1 MAGRPLPTSPA
12 RADARDRT
20 PVRNGA
26 PAPAGASGPTAKTSP
41 DRTPVPPAGPAGRG
55 GAATARRRRRV
66 RENLVAY
73 LFLAA
78 GVICFALFSWYPI
91 VRGILLGFQQVTF
104 AQPAEWV
111 GLDNFRRL
119 FEDPLFLTAWKNT
132 GWFTLL
138 ALVFG
143 FAAPFATAVVLNELR
158 RGKAYLRM
166 TVYLPVMLPSV
177 VTMLLWRW
185 FYDPGPGLF
194 NNVLDVFHLPAQQ
207 WLESENL
214 AMVSLVLVS
223 TWANMGTTTLI
234 YLAALGGIPGE
245 LYEAAELDGASI
257 RRRLWHV
264 TIPQMRFILMIT
276 LLLQVIGTMQVFVE
290 PFVLTGG
297 GPDDATVT
305 VLLLLYRYAFVYND
319 FGLASAMSTVLFVVL
334 GIFAGVYL
342 RLTRSKG

>member
-1 MAGRPLPTSPA
+1 MSLQPLSTAAEKATGEDSSPSGSA
-12 RADARDRT
+12 PRT
-20 PVRNGA
+20 GV
-26 PAPAGASGPTAKTSP
+26 PATRSRLR
-41 DRTPVPPAGPAGRG
+41 RT
-55 GAATARRRRRV
+55 V

-78 GVICFALFSWYPI
+78 GVLCFALFSWYPI

-104 AQPAEWV
+104 AEPARWV

-119 FEDPLFLTAWKNT
+119 VDDPLFLTAWQNT
-132 GWFTLL
+132 GYFTLL

-158 RGKAYLRM
+158 HGRAYLRM
-166 TVYLPVMLPSV
+166 TVYLPVMLPSI
-177 VTMLLWRW
+177 VTMLLWRQ

-194 NNVLDVFHLPAQQ
+194 NNALEVLQLPAQQ

-257 RRRLWHV
+257 RQRLWHV
-264 TIPQMRFILMIT
+264 TVPQMRFILMIT

-319 FGLASAMSTVLFVVL
+319 FGLASAMSTLLFVVL
-334 GIFAGVYL
+334 GLFSVVYL

>member
-12 RADARDRT
+12 RATARDRT
-20 PVRNGA
+20 PVRDGA
-26 PAPAGASGPTAKTSP
+26 PAPAGASGPAAKIPPGRLQAS
-41 DRTPVPPAGPAGRG
+41 PAGPTARS
-55 GAATARRRRRV
+55 GAATGRFRRRV

-111 GLDNFRRL
+111 GVDNFRRL
-119 FEDPLFLTAWKNT
+119 FDDPLFLTAWKNT

-194 NNVLDVFHLPAQQ
+194 NNVLDVFHLPPQQ

-319 FGLASAMSTVLFVVL
+319 FGLASAMSTLLFVVL
-334 GIFAGVYL
+334 GVFAGVYL

>member
-1 MAGRPLPTSPA
+1 MAASPA
-12 RADARDRT
+12 TEARTTEVRPPRT
-20 PVRNGA
+20 GGSRRQVRGTAAA
-26 PAPAGASGPTAKTSP
+26 PSSYK
-41 DRTPVPPAGPAGRG
+41 
-55 GAATARRRRRV
+55 RRRV
-66 RENLVAY
+66 RENLTAY
-73 LFLAA
+73 AFLAA
-78 GVICFALFSWYPI
+78 GIVVFALFSWYPI
-91 VRGILLGFQQVTF
+91 VRGLLLGFQEVTF
-104 AQPAEWV
+104 AQPARWV
-111 GLDNFRRL
+111 GLDNFQRL
-119 FEDPLFLTAWKNT
+119 FDDPLFLTAWQNT

-143 FAAPFATAVVLNELR
+143 FATPFVTAVVLNEFR
-158 RGKAYLRM
+158 HASGFLRM
-166 TVYLPVMLPSV
+166 AVYLPVMLPPV

-194 NNVLDVFHLPAQQ
+194 NNVLEVLHLPAQQ
-207 WLESENL
+207 WLESEHL
-214 AMVSLVLVS
+214 AMVSLVIVS

-257 RRRLWHV
+257 RQRLWHV
-264 TIPQMRFILMIT
+264 TLPQMRFILMIT
-276 LLLQVIGTMQVFVE
+276 LLLQIIGTMQVFIE

-334 GIFAGVYL
+334 GLFAAVYL
-342 RLTRSKG
+342 RLTRSK

>member
-1 MAGRPLPTSPA
+1 MTMTVSPLSSAVAKSTGQEQEGPAAAGP
-12 RADARDRT
+12 
-20 PVRNGA
+20 
-26 PAPAGASGPTAKTSP
+26 PAPARTTA
-41 DRTPVPPAGPAGRG
+41 AGPGRSRL
-55 GAATARRRRRV
+55 RRAV

-78 GVICFALFSWYPI
+78 GVLCFAVFSWYPI
-91 VRGILLGFQQVTF
+91 VRGALLGFQQVTF
-104 AQPAEWV
+104 AQPAQWV
-111 GLDNFRRL
+111 GLDNFQRL
-119 FEDPLFLTAWKNT
+119 VDDPLFLTAWKNT
-132 GWFTLL
+132 GYFTLL

-158 RGKAYLRM
+158 HGRSYLRM
-166 TVYLPVMLPSV
+166 TVYLPVMLPPI

-194 NNVLDVFHLPAQQ
+194 NNVLGVFHLPAQQ

-257 RRRLWHV
+257 RQRLWHV

-319 FGLASAMSTVLFVVL
+319 FGLASAMSTLLFVVL
-334 GIFAGVYL
+334 GLFAGVYL
-342 RLTRSKG
+342 RLTRTKG

>member
-1 MAGRPLPTSPA
+1 MTVPPLTSTVAKSTGR
-12 RADARDRT
+12 DQ
-20 PVRNGA
+20 GK
-26 PAPAGASGPTAKTSP
+26 PAGAG
-41 DRTPVPPAGPAGRG
+41 PPAPPRTTAGPRPAGSRL
-55 GAATARRRRRV
+55 RRAV

-78 GVICFALFSWYPI
+78 GILCFALFSWYPI
-91 VRGILLGFQQVTF
+91 VRGALLGFQQVTF
-104 AQPAEWV
+104 AQPAQWV

-132 GWFTLL
+132 GYFTLL

-158 RGKAYLRM
+158 HGRAYLRM
-166 TVYLPVMLPSV
+166 TVYLPVMLPPI

-194 NNVLDVFHLPAQQ
+194 NNALEVLHLPAQQ

-245 LYEAAELDGASI
+245 LYEAAELDGATI
-257 RRRLWHV
+257 RQRLWHV
-264 TIPQMRFILMIT
+264 TVPQMRFILMIT

-297 GPDDATVT
+297 GPDDATVS

-319 FGLASAMSTVLFVVL
+319 FGLASAMSTLLFVVL
-334 GIFAGVYL
+334 GLFAGVYL
-342 RLTRSKG
+342 RLTRTKG